1 MLLHVPGG
9 VGVLGRDGMGIGTCP
24 LGRWNSEI
32 WKKREGNVEEGNWE
46 GGTGGIGAG
55 DFRVRAA
62 LFSLRIWR
70 WMKGF
75 QRKGLGMF

>member
-1 MLLHVPGG
+1 MLFYVFGG
-9 VGVLGRDGMGIGTCP
+9 VGVFGRDGMGIGICF
-24 LGRWNSEI
+24 LGRWNFEI

-46 GGTGGIGAG
+46 GGIGGIGVG
-55 DFRVRAA
+55 DFRVRVV

-75 QRKGLGMF
+75 